1 VAGGQGKIICGGD
14 SKMARVLDQN
24 KFFGFY
30 A

>member
-1 VAGGQGKIICGGD
+1 VAGGQGKMICGDD

-24 KFFGFY
+24 NFFGFY